1 VKNKWGIFMSLWMHL
16 IPGYTVTKALTA
28 TVGLLSDSS
37 SKPLSE
43 LEEIGRRVE
52 IESAALLSQAKVEQE
67 VSIARRILCAQEVEI
82 EEFYDVKGSG
92 SAGFSQQEQ
101 GVQLG
106 LAGDVQRVTRR
117 VIRFNGFNERFIN
130 DIEAK

>member
-1 VKNKWGIFMSLWMHL
+1 MSLWMHL

-67 VSIARRILCAQEVEI
+67 VSIARRILCTQEVEI

>member
-1 VKNKWGIFMSLWMHL
+1 MSLWMHL

-67 VSIARRILCAQEVEI
+67 VSIARRILCAQE
-82 EEFYDVKGSG
+82 
-92 SAGFSQQEQ
+92 
-101 GVQLG
+101 GVL
-106 LAGDVQRVTRR
+106 RPIHR
-117 VIRFNGFNERFIN
+117 
-130 DIEAK
+130 

>member
-1 VKNKWGIFMSLWMHL
+1 MSLWMHL

-67 VSIARRILCAQEVEI
+67 VSIARRILCAQVEI

-106 LAGDVQRVTRR
+106 LAGDVQQVTRR

>member
-1 VKNKWGIFMSLWMHL
+1 MSLWMHL

-52 IESAALLSQAKVEQE
+52 IGVWGAMEPKTNVRKISTHF
-67 VSIARRILCAQEVEI
+67 I
-82 EEFYDVKGSG
+82 E
-92 SAGFSQQEQ
+92 
-101 GVQLG
+101 
-106 LAGDVQRVTRR
+106 
-117 VIRFNGFNERFIN
+117 
-130 DIEAK
+130 

>member
-1 VKNKWGIFMSLWMHL
+1 MSH
-16 IPGYTVTKALTA
+16 
-28 TVGLLSDSS
+28 
-37 SKPLSE
+37 
-43 LEEIGRRVE
+43 
-52 IESAALLSQAKVEQE
+52 AKVEQE

>member
-1 VKNKWGIFMSLWMHL
+1 MSLWMHL

-92 SAGFSQQEQ
+92 SLPAFPSKSKVFSL
-101 GVQLG
+101 VWLG
-106 LAGDVQRVTRR
+106 M
-117 VIRFNGFNERFIN
+117 FNGLPEGLFDSMGSMN
-130 DIEAK
+130 DL

>member
-1 VKNKWGIFMSLWMHL
+1 MSLWMHL

-67 VSIARRILCAQEVEI
+67 VSIARRILCAQKLRLKSFMMLKEVVLPA
-82 EEFYDVKGSG
+82 FPSKSKV
-92 SAGFSQQEQ
+92 FSL
-101 GVQLG
+101 VWLG
-106 LAGDVQRVTRR
+106 M
-117 VIRFNGFNERFIN
+117 FNGLPEGLFDSMGSMN
-130 DIEAK
+130 DL

>member
-1 VKNKWGIFMSLWMHL
+1 MHL

>member
-1 VKNKWGIFMSLWMHL
+1 MSLWMHL

-82 EEFYDVKGSG
+82 EEFYDQRSEIDNVINSVIGN
-92 SAGFSQQEQ
+92 QQLAIIAERRSDDRT
-101 GVQLG
+101 VFPAFLPLLG
-106 LAGDVQRVTRR
+106 
-117 VIRFNGFNERFIN
+117 
-130 DIEAK
+130 K

>member
-1 VKNKWGIFMSLWMHL
+1 MGIFMSLWMHL

>member
-1 VKNKWGIFMSLWMHL
+1 MGDFYVFVDA
-16 IPGYTVTKALTA
+16 PDT
-28 TVGLLSDSS
+28 GLYGNESPDSDCWIVVRLS

-117 VIRFNGFNERFIN
+117 VILIQWVQ
-130 DIEAK
+130 